1 MEISVNGQKKSFT
14 APLTITGLLELLG
27 INLKSVVVERNLRI
41 VARPEM
47 ETQSVEDGDA
57 IEIIRL
63 VGGG

>member
-1 MEISVNGQKKSFT
+1 MEISVNGQKRSFT
-14 APLTITGLLELLG
+14 APLTITGMLEMLG
-27 INLKSVVVERNLRI
+27 VNPKAVVVERNFQI

-47 ETQSVEDGDA
+47 EAQSVEDGDA

>member
-14 APLTITGLLELLG
+14 APLTITGMLEQLG
-27 INLKSVVVERNLRI
+27 VNPKAVVVERNFQI

>member
-14 APLTITGLLELLG
+14 APLTIAGMLELLG
-27 INLKSVVVERNLRI
+27 INPKSVVVERNFQI
-41 VARPEM
+41 VSRPEM

-57 IEIIRL
+57 MEIIRL